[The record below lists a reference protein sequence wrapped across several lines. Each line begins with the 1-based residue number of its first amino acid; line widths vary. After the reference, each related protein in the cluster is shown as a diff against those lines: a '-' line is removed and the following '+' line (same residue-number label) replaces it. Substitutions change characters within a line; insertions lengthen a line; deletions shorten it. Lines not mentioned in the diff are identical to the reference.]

1 MILLV
6 DAGNTNIVLGV
17 HNGERY
23 IASWRISSEGNKT
36 SDEYSIQVMQ
46 LFNLSDIDP
55 KEITGV
61 IVSSVVPN
69 IMHSL
74 ENMLRKCF
82 CQEPITVGPG
92 IKTGINIKYD
102 NPREVGADRIVNAVA
117 AYEIY
122 KRPVIIIDFGTAT
135 TFCAVRENG
144 DYLGGCICP
153 GIRISADA
161 LFERAAKLPR
171 VELEVPK
178 SMICKNTVSS
188 MQAGIIFGYIGQVE
202 YIVRKMKQ
210 EMKSSK
216 HKEEPF
222 VIATGGL
229 ANLIAKETD
238 VIDKVDSDLTLE
250 GLKILFEKNREAE
263 SLKN

>member
-17 HNGERY
+17 YKDKKY
-23 IASWRISSEGNKT
+23 IASWRISTEGNKT
-36 SDEYSIQVMQ
+36 SDEYSIQIMQ
-46 LFNLSDIDP
+46 LFTLSNLDP
-55 KEITGV
+55 ENVKGI

-74 ENMLRKCF
+74 ENMLRRCF
-82 CQEPITVGPG
+82 NQEPIIVGPG

-102 NPREVGADRIVNAVA
+102 NPKEVGADRIVNAVA
-117 AYEIY
+117 AFEIY

-135 TFCAVRENG
+135 TFCGVTENG

-153 GIRISADA
+153 GLRISADA
-161 LFERAAKLPR
+161 LFEKAAKLPR
-171 VELEVPK
+171 VELEVPRK
-178 SMICKNTVSS
+178 VICKNTVASIQS
-188 MQAGIIFGYIGQVE
+188 GIVFGYIGQVE
-202 YIVRKMKQ
+202 YIVKKMKE
-210 EMKSSK
+210 EMN
-216 HKEEPF
+216 EGIEPF

-229 ANLIAKETD
+229 ANLIANETN

-250 GLKILFEKNREAE
+250 GLKILYNKNRE
-263 SLKN
+263 

>member
-6 DAGNTNIVLGV
+6 DVGNTNIVLGV
-17 HNGERY
+17 HNGREY
-23 IASWRISSEGNKT
+23 IASWRISSDGNKT
-36 SDEYSIQVMQ
+36 SDEYGIQVIE
-46 LFNLSDIDP
+46 LFRLSDIDP
-55 KEITGV
+55 SSIEGV

-82 CQEPITVGPG
+82 KVEPIIVGPG

-102 NPREVGADRIVNAVA
+102 NPKEVGADRIVNAVA
-117 AYEIY
+117 AHEIY
-122 KRPVIIIDFGTAT
+122 KSPVIIIDFGTAT
-135 TFCAVRENG
+135 TFCSVLENG

-171 VELEVPK
+171 VELEMVDK
-178 SMICKNTVSS
+178 VICKNTVSS
-188 MQAGIIFGYIGQVE
+188 MQSGIILGYIGQVE
-202 YIVRKMKQ
+202 YIVKKMKS
-210 EMKSSK
+210 EMSRKTK
-216 HKEEPF
+216 KEPL

-229 ANLIAKETD
+229 AKLISKGTKS
-238 VIDKVDSDLTLE
+238 IDRVDSSLTLE
-250 GLKILFEKNREAE
+250 GLKILYEKNKE
-263 SLKN
+263 

>member
-17 HNGERY
+17 HDGNEY
-23 IASWRISSEGNKT
+23 IASWRISTDAKKT
-36 SDEYSIQVMQ
+36 SDEYSIQVME
-46 LFNLSDIDP
+46 LFHLSGIDH
-55 KEITGV
+55 KKIDGV

-82 CQEPITVGPG
+82 CHEPIIVGPG

-102 NPREVGADRIVNAVA
+102 NPKEVGADRIVNAVA
-117 AYEIY
+117 AHEIY
-122 KRPVIIIDFGTAT
+122 KKPVIIIDFGTAT
-135 TFCAVRENG
+135 TFCAVKANG

-153 GIRISADA
+153 GIRISSDA

-178 SMICKNTVSS
+178 NIICKNTISS
-188 MQAGIIFGYIGQVE
+188 MQSGILFGYIGQVE
-202 YIVRKMKQ
+202 YIVKKMKQ
-210 EMKSSK
+210 EMKKSNLT
-216 HKEEPF
+216 EEPF

-238 VIDKVDSDLTLE
+238 SIDKVDSELTLE
-250 GLKILFEKNREAE
+250 GLKILYEKNKE
-263 SLKN
+263 

>member
-6 DAGNTNIVLGV
+6 DVGNTNIVLGV
-17 HNGERY
+17 HNGQEY
-23 IASWRISSEGNKT
+23 IASWRISSDGNKT

-46 LFNLSDIDP
+46 FFNVSEIDP
-55 KEITGV
+55 KEIKGV

-82 CQEPITVGPG
+82 CHEPIIVGPG

-102 NPREVGADRIVNAVA
+102 NPKEVGADRIVNAVA
-117 AYEIY
+117 AHEIY
-122 KRPVIIIDFGTAT
+122 KKSAIIIDFGTAT
-135 TFCAVRENG
+135 TFCALRKNG

-178 SMICKNTVSS
+178 TIICKSTVTS
-188 MQAGIIFGYIGQVE
+188 MQAGILFGYIGQVE
-202 YIVRKMKQ
+202 YIVKKMK
-210 EMKSSK
+210 EEIKNSK
-216 HKEEPF
+216 NKEEPL

-229 ANLIAKETD
+229 ANLIAKQTD
-238 VIDKVDSDLTLE
+238 FIDIVDSDLTLE
-250 GLKILFEKNREAE
+250 GLKILYEKNKE
-263 SLKN
+263 

>member
-1 MILLV
+1 MVILLV
-6 DAGNTNIVLGV
+6 DVGNTNIVLGV
-17 HNGERY
+17 HNGQEY
-23 IASWRISSEGNKT
+23 IASWRISSDGNKT

-46 LFNLSDIDP
+46 LFNVSEIDP
-55 KEITGV
+55 KEIKGV

-82 CQEPITVGPG
+82 CHEPIIVGPG

-102 NPREVGADRIVNAVA
+102 NPKEVGADRIVNAVA
-117 AYEIY
+117 AHEIY
-122 KRPVIIIDFGTAT
+122 KKSAIIIDFGTAT
-135 TFCAVRENG
+135 TFCALRKNG

-178 SMICKNTVSS
+178 TIICKSTVTS
-188 MQAGIIFGYIGQVE
+188 MQAGILFGYIGQVE
-202 YIVRKMKQ
+202 YIVKKMK
-210 EMKSSK
+210 EEIKNSK
-216 HKEEPF
+216 NKEEPL

-229 ANLIAKETD
+229 ANLIAKQTD
-238 VIDKVDSDLTLE
+238 FIDIVDSDLTLE
-250 GLKILFEKNREAE
+250 GLKILYEKNKE
-263 SLKN
+263 